1 MVHIYYGDGKGKTT
15 AAVGLAARAA
25 GSKMKVLFVQ
35 FLKTEFSGER
45 HTLSHT
51 ENVTLT
57 LCPLELKFTFDM
69 DEKEKAQASK
79 VFKGIF
85 DSSVTTALTERY
97 DVVVLDEIFDAINF
111 GMLSEAEVYEFV
123 TNAPVS
129 MEIVM
134 TGHNP
139 PEKFIEIADY
149 VTEMKKIKHPYD
161 RGITGRIGVE
171 F

>member
-1 MVHIYYGDGKGKTT
+1 MIHVYYGDGKGKTT
-15 AAVGLAARAA
+15 AAVGIAARAA

-51 ENVTLT
+51 ENVSLT
-57 LCPLELKFTFDM
+57 FCPLELKFTFDM
-69 DEKEKAQASK
+69 DEKEKQHAAK
-79 VFKGIF
+79 VFKGVF
-85 DSSVTTALTERY
+85 DRSVTTALTERY
-97 DVVVLDEIFDAINF
+97 DMVVLDEIFDVINCE
-111 GMLSEAEVYEFV
+111 MVSEGEVFEFI
-123 TNAPVS
+123 TNAPKS

-139 PEKFIEIADY
+139 PERFIEVADY
-149 VTEMKKIKHPYD
+149 VTEFRKIKHPYD
-161 RGITGRIGVE
+161 KGITGRIGIE